1 MLVGLLLLLFM
12 AVVMCGKKS
21 EKWKME
27 NGAGSDLEVTAS
39 WEMKGAGGGVC
50 GGGGGVQTVRTD
62 RRTGCQSTLSI
73 SIQRT
78 ATGFPSS
85 PLGVGIWRSGF
96 RGGDCLGDVRACST

>member
-1 MLVGLLLLLFM
+1 M

-62 RRTGCQSTLSI
+62 RRTGLSI
-73 SIQRT
+73 DSLYLYS
-78 ATGFPSS
+78 AHSH
-85 PLGVGIWRSGF
+85 GIPK
-96 RGGDCLGDVRACST
+96 